1 MYTKYVDTI
10 LRYPETLTIHLHDHA
25 RVHSF
30 ALWLRRRWKSIGL
43 MVGIGVVTLFK
54 NWLEIRHSA
63 LVLEAGGQPVT
74 MVVSRTVIRDI
85 LQSMNE

>member
-1 MYTKYVDTI
+1 
-10 LRYPETLTIHLHDHA
+10 
-25 RVHSF
+25 
-30 ALWLRRRWKSIGL
+30 
-43 MVGIGVVTLFK
+43 MVGIGVVTFFK